1 MRLKFDLQFF
11 GGGGG
16 GSATQYRK
24 RDPEPQ
30 ELQDLRLNLYN
41 KIMPGIQS
49 FDPNSWAKAQEI
61 SDNAMGKMN
70 GLIDQMPGTLTQGN
84 RFLEGLEGVL
94 TTGNIPTG
102 VTDKLN
108 AGVDKSLQSSMGNML
123 NGLANR
129 GVVNSSITSQGVN
142 NLSQAAAD
150 AYNRNYLNAFN
161 SVINGYAQGLQ
172 GAQSNAG
179 TLMQGVN
186 ALGSIPGQA
195 YEGATAPLMPGFN
208 MWKAWQNSYDNR
220 EDFDTVVK
228 QGK

>member
-1 MRLKFDLQFF
+1 MKLRFDLQFF

-41 KIMPGIQS
+41 KILPGIQS

-94 TTGNIPTG
+94 TTGDIPTG

-123 NGLANR
+123 NGLAKKNPPCGGLYLWYNTTYKLIKTEVSIAHATPANLQLHHNR
-129 GVVNSSITSQGVN
+129 QPCI
-142 NLSQAAAD
+142 
-150 AYNRNYLNAFN
+150 
-161 SVINGYAQGLQ
+161 IN
-172 GAQSNAG
+172 
-179 TLMQGVN
+179 
-186 ALGSIPGQA
+186 PHH
-195 YEGATAPLMPGFN
+195 
-208 MWKAWQNSYDNR
+208 
-220 EDFDTVVK
+220 
-228 QGK
+228 